1 MNLIKFIY
9 FSFKRYYQHFISY
22 YEYEMNVYLL
32 VLILILLLLFITNP
46 FFYKIYK
53 LILNISSIYLQ

>member
-1 MNLIKFIY
+1 
-9 FSFKRYYQHFISY
+9 
-22 YEYEMNVYLL
+22 MNVYLL

-53 LILNISSIYLQ
+53 LILNIRVFIYNKKENHEP